1 MFVYTNV
8 ITYSITLITM
18 ELYSQPL
25 DIRWSDLDPNL
36 HLRHSVYYDY
46 GAFCRISFLNS
57 QGLTPTFMAEHSIG
71 PILFREECIFRKEV
85 RLGDK
90 LQIDLRLAS
99 AGTNFARWTIKH
111 NIIKNDSILA
121 AVITVDGAWI
131 DLNRRR
137 LATPPEAVFKT
148 FNEMPRTDDFAWQNN
163 PTQR

>member
-1 MFVYTNV
+1 
-8 ITYSITLITM
+8 M

-57 QGLTPTFMAEHSIG
+57 QGLTPTFMVEHSIG

-85 RLGDK
+85 RLGDA
-90 LQIDLRLAS
+90 LMIDLRLAS
-99 AGTNFARWTIKH
+99 AAPNFARWTIKH
-111 NIIKNDSILA
+111 NIIKNDNVLA

-131 DLNRRR
+131 DIKRRK
-137 LATPPEAVFKT
+137 LATPPEEVFNT
-148 FNEMPRTDDFAWQNN
+148 FNEMPRTTDFLWSK
-163 PTQR
+163 